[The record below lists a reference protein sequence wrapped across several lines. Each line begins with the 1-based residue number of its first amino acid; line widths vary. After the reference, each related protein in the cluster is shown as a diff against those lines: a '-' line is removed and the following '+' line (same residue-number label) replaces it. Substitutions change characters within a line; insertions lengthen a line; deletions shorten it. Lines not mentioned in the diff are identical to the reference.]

1 MKIAAIYARV
11 SSTRQQQND
20 NIASQRAALEQYAA
34 AHDYQVAPQ
43 HLYQDDGY
51 SGATLDRPAL
61 DRLRD
66 AVAQGE
72 LEAILILSPDRLARQ
87 FAYQYIVNEEF
98 ERAGCQVVFANH
110 EGFGEGFG
118 ATPQERMMREVTSVF
133 AEYERAQIAERCRRG
148 RLFRARQG
156 QLWMKEGPYG
166 YTFLPRTENCPGQ
179 LIINETEAEVVRRI
193 FTWLTDEQLSTYQ
206 ITKRLNQSG
215 TLTRHGLPYWAPA
228 TVAQI
233 VRNTVH
239 KGVYHYNKHQHAVPQ
254 QRKMPTDKPTSTPM
268 SSRVRRPR
276 EEWIAITVPA
286 LIDEPTWDLAQE
298 QLRLNRARAPRNN
311 KKHDYL
317 LKGLLVCGPC
327 QVRMTGRAG
336 SALKPRR
343 CYSCPRKHSAL
354 RAPLNPC
361 RGRSVSAAMIEELV
375 WQSVSQ
381 LLREP
386 PLLLAQY
393 QLRQDQNS
401 GTPQQQEQQRLER
414 KLAALKSEERRLL
427 DAFQAGLL
435 ELPELQARNQR
446 IAEEAARLR
455 QRFVVLQQQQQAQLR
470 QANLSATLEGF
481 CRNLNAALDNPSF
494 ETKQRI
500 LNLVV
505 DKVVVQNDQITI
517 KHMIPIT
524 NLHLQHHQSA

>member
-11 SSTRQQQND
+11 SSARQQQNA
-20 NIASQRAALEQYAA
+20 NIASQLAALEQYAA
-34 AHDYQVAPQ
+34 AHAYQVAPQ
-43 HLYQDDGY
+43 HIYQDDGY
-51 SGATLDRPAL
+51 SGTTLDRPAL

-72 LEAILILSPDRLARQ
+72 LEAILILAPDRLARQ

-98 ERAGCQVVFANH
+98 ERAGCQVVFTNH
-110 EGFGEGFG
+110 AGFG
-118 ATPQERMMREVTSVF
+118 APPQERMLREMTSVF

-156 QLWMKEGPYG
+156 QLWVKEGPYG
-166 YTFLPRTENCPGQ
+166 YTFLPRTENCPGK
-179 LIINETEAEVVRRI
+179 LILNEAEAAVVRRI
-193 FTWLTDEQLSTYQ
+193 FAWLVDEQLSTYQ
-206 ITKRLNQSG
+206 ITQRLNQSG
-215 TLTRHGLPYWAPA
+215 TLTRHGLPYWAPT

-239 KGVYHYNKHQHAVPQ
+239 QGLFHYNKHQHAVPK
-254 QRKMPTDKPTSTPM
+254 QRQMPVDKPTSTPL

-276 EEWIAITVPA
+276 EEWIAIAVPA
-286 LIDEPTWDLAQE
+286 LVDEQTWDLAQA
-298 QLRLNRARAPRNN
+298 QLRLNRERAPRNN
-311 KKHDYL
+311 KQHAYL

-327 QVRMTGRAG
+327 QVRLTGRAG
-336 SALKPRR
+336 SARKPRR
-343 CYSCPRKHSAL
+343 GYCCPRKHSAL
-354 RAPLNPC
+354 AAPLKPC
-361 RGRSVSAAMIEELV
+361 LGRSVSAALIEELV
-375 WQSVSQ
+375 WQNVSQ

-386 PLLLAQY
+386 QLLLAQY
-393 QLRQDQNS
+393 QLRQEQNS
-401 GTPQQQEQQRLER
+401 GTPQAQEQQRLER

-435 ELPELQARNQR
+435 ELPELQTRNQR
-446 IAEEAARLR
+446 LAEEAARVR
-455 QRFVVLQQQQQAQLR
+455 QRCVALKQQQQAQER
-470 QANLSATLEGF
+470 QATISATLEGF

-500 LNLVV
+500 LSLVV
-505 DKVVVQNDQITI
+505 DKVVVQTDQVTI

-524 NLHLQHHQSA
+524 NLQLQHHQYG